1 MKKYVISIDQGS
13 TSTIVVVVDKMGDVL
28 YKEQIELNLYHSKN
42 SITQNP
48 NEILES
54 VNILLNRIFTKY
66 NINPEEVSSI
76 GITNQ
81 RETTI
86 LWDKI
91 TGKVIHNAISW
102 QSNET
107 IKIVNKWK
115 KKGLNKIVKE
125 KTGLEIST
133 YFSASKIKFLL
144 EKYKNKID
152 INNIFFG
159 TIDTFLL
166 YNLSIEKN
174 HLTDITNASRTMLFN
189 IKDKKWDNDLLK
201 LFEIPKNILPKVVS
215 NDYNFGHYVYNNI
228 KIPITCMI
236 GDQQSSLF
244 GHQCFEIY
252 DTKVTYGTGGFLLTN
267 TENNII
273 YSKNGL
279 LTTIAWEINNKINY
293 ALEGSI
299 FVCGSAIKW
308 LRDELK
314 LINNYDE
321 TSDLAKQ
328 STDSNIYVV
337 PSFFGLG
344 TPYWEPNV
352 KGTILGISKN
362 TNRNDIIRATLDSI
376 CYQTNDVIDV
386 IKKDLKNENILKIS
400 TDGGSSRNEYL
411 LQFQAD
417 ISNTNILQTKEKEVT
432 ALGAAYIAGLK
443 TSFFNNLNDIKK
455 YNKINKIFFPSID
468 SKTRKQ
474 KIKNWK
480 KAIKSTMS
488 FKI

>member
-28 YKEQIELNLYHSKN
+28 YKEQMELNLYHDKN

-54 VNILLNRIFTKY
+54 VNILLNRVFTKY
-66 NINPEEVSSI
+66 NIDPKEVAAI

-86 LWDKI
+86 LWDKK

-102 QSNET
+102 QSSET
-107 IKIVNKWK
+107 IKIVEEWK
-115 KKGLNKIVKE
+115 NKGLYNLIKE

-144 EKYKNKID
+144 TKYKNKINL
-152 INNIFFG
+152 NNILFG
-159 TIDTFLL
+159 TIDTYLL
-166 YNLSIEKN
+166 YNLSVEKN
-174 HLTDITNASRTMLFN
+174 HLTDITNASRTMIYN
-189 IKDKKWDNDLLK
+189 IKDKKWDNELLN
-201 LFEIPKNILPKVVS
+201 LFDIPKNILPKVVS
-215 NDYNFGHYVYNNI
+215 NDYHFGNYIYNDV

-236 GDQQSSLF
+236 GDQQASLF
-244 GHQCFEIY
+244 AHQCFDLY

-267 TENNII
+267 TKDNII

-279 LTTIAWEINNKINY
+279 LTTIAWEINNHINY

-314 LINNYDE
+314 LINSYDE

-328 STDSNIYVV
+328 STDFNLYVV
-337 PSFFGLG
+337 PSFVGLG
-344 TPYWEPNV
+344 TPYWDSNV
-352 KGTILGISKN
+352 KGTILGISRN
-362 TNRNDIIRATLDSI
+362 TNKNDIIRATLDSI
-376 CYQTNDVIDV
+376 CYQTNDVINV
-386 IKKDLKNENILKIS
+386 IKKDLQNENIIKIS

-443 TSFFNNLNDIKK
+443 TNFFNNFDDIRK
-455 YNKINKIFFPSID
+455 YNKINKIFLPSID
-468 SKTRKQ
+468 EKTRNNKL
-474 KIKNWK
+474 KNWK
-480 KAIKSTMS
+480 KAIKSTIS
-488 FKI
+488 FKL